1 MINIKTH
8 QFTLCDALHEFNKEM
23 EQMETLYLTFNETSY
38 VFIKDNTNHTFKVFV
53 NGELVKALIDAD
65 FFPTS
70 IIEAGE
76 FIFEY
81 EL

>member
-1 MINIKTH
+1 
-8 QFTLCDALHEFNKEM
+8 
-23 EQMETLYLTFNETSY
+23 METLTLTFNGTSY
-38 VFIKDNTNHTFKVFV
+38 VFLKDNTNQTFKVFV
-53 NGELVKALIDAD
+53 NGELTKAMIDAE

-70 IIEAGE
+70 IIEVGE

>member
-1 MINIKTH
+1 
-8 QFTLCDALHEFNKEM
+8 
-23 EQMETLYLTFNETSY
+23 METLTLTFNGTSY
-38 VFIKDNTNHTFKVFV
+38 VFLKDNTNQTFKVFV
-53 NGELVKALIDAD
+53 NGELVKAMIDAD

-76 FIFEY
+76 FILEY